1 MKQRHAQYF
10 VMLAE
15 YAEVEFNGDQ
25 QAYWYARL
33 TDESDNIR
41 AVLNWA
47 LINEEYELAARLAAA
62 MREFWYVKGVLSES
76 SIWIERALEN
86 EEQISP
92 AVRAKTLNAS
102 SRLAFASGDHGA
114 GEHLARQALFLADDI
129 NDQEICAWA
138 YLFLSSHLMFS
149 ADKIKEAITNAEEG
163 MQLFKELNHKFG
175 ISYGLNLLGEFARLE
190 GDYARAGRLYKECLA
205 MSKETGN
212 KMREVISLANLSYV
226 AHHQGKFKQAIDYC
240 RKALTIEVSLQ
251 MEYASAITLAMIA
264 GPISA
269 MGFPKQAAR
278 MLSASKG
285 QLNAMGATVQPGD
298 KHEVDRFT
306 TDVRQQLSEV
316 DFNAAWAEGQSM
328 TMQQVIAEVMSEPS
342 D

>member
-1 MKQRHAQYF
+1 
-10 VMLAE
+10 
-15 YAEVEFNGDQ
+15 
-25 QAYWYARL
+25 
-33 TDESDNIR
+33 
-41 AVLNWA
+41 
-47 LINEEYELAARLAAA
+47 
-62 MREFWYVKGVLSES
+62 
-76 SIWIERALEN
+76 
-86 EEQISP
+86 
-92 AVRAKTLNAS
+92 
-102 SRLAFASGDHGA
+102 
-114 GEHLARQALFLADDI
+114 
-129 NDQEICAWA
+129 
-138 YLFLSSHLMFS
+138 MFS